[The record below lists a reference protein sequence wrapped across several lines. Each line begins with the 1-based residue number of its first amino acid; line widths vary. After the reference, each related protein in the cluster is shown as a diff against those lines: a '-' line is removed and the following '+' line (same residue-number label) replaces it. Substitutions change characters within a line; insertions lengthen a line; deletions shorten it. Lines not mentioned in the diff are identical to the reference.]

1 MKTMKKSYLRIIFF
15 CFLLSVSL
23 CQFTS
28 SMKTARIYEMNK
40 NWDSAISIY
49 KDIISKSPNN
59 FQAIRSLKNIYKK
72 SQRYDDGINFLKYYL
87 NRNPKDIQLHIELG
101 EFYYLKEEISLAK
114 KVWSDGIN
122 NFKNNKSYY
131 RILLSTYDKYSLEK
145 EIFNMIKKGRDNF
158 GKNFLAQELGSYYQR
173 RKEYKKAI
181 DEYILTLLSNTG
193 RGSTVSRRILMMS
206 DDSEA
211 KDIIEIKLLETSAK
225 YPDILLPTLADHY
238 FKHRDYFN
246 SYKTYLEWA
255 DKGFFNAKKWLD
267 FANSLRKEKSYLL
280 SIKAYEF
287 ALKQD
292 LREYQVGESL
302 LGLAKTFE
310 DQISPIEEKDIIPFF
325 YNDNMFFE
333 DAFQLYSKIS
343 PENLQSSLAI
353 YDSILVSI
361 PESSLIT
368 EAQFRLAEIQYRI
381 IGDFDKSSTLYMT
394 ALSQNPPIELAKKI
408 VLRIGDVL
416 LAKGNFN
423 ETISFLDSIYS
434 VYKMPEVKNK
444 LVETYLF
451 SGRPDTV
458 LTIINE
464 IFTTIN
470 PTNNTFNDL
479 MEVRDIIN
487 HYYSEVDEISKT
499 AFIEFLKSEYLLK
512 QGKISEASQLLDYII
527 KNNKD
532 LELVP
537 LISLRRAI
545 VLMRLKKFDQAL
557 SQVQSIENTIF
568 ADRSIIMSGQ
578 IYEQI
583 YNNTQKALTYYM
595 RIINDYSDSIYSEP
609 IRYHIRRL
617 NNIEKI

>member
-1 MKTMKKSYLRIIFF
+1 
-15 CFLLSVSL
+15 
-23 CQFTS
+23 
-28 SMKTARIYEMNK
+28 MKTARIYEMNK

-267 FANSLRKEKSYLL
+267 FANSLRKEKSYSL

-292 LREYQVGESL
+292 LRGYQVGESL

-557 SQVQSIENTIF
+557 IQVQSIENTIF

>member
-1 MKTMKKSYLRIIFF
+1 
-15 CFLLSVSL
+15 
-23 CQFTS
+23 
-28 SMKTARIYEMNK
+28 MKTARIYEMNK

-122 NFKNNKSYY
+122 NFKSNKSYY

-158 GKNFLAQELGSYYQR
+158 GKSFLAQELGSYYQR

-267 FANSLRKEKSYLL
+267 FANSLRKEKSYSL

-292 LREYQVGESL
+292 LRGYQVGESL

-381 IGDFDKSSTLYMT
+381 IGDFDKSSNLYMT

-487 HYYSEVDEISKT
+487 HYYSEVDEISKK

>member
-1 MKTMKKSYLRIIFF
+1 MKKSYLRIIFF

-122 NFKNNKSYY
+122 NFKSNKSYY

-158 GKNFLAQELGSYYQR
+158 GKSFLAQELGSYYQR

-181 DEYILTLLSNTG
+181 DEYILTLLSNTA

-267 FANSLRKEKSYLL
+267 FANSLRKEKSYSL

-292 LREYQVGESL
+292 LRGYQVGESL

>member
-1 MKTMKKSYLRIIFF
+1 
-15 CFLLSVSL
+15 
-23 CQFTS
+23 
-28 SMKTARIYEMNK
+28 MKTARIYEMNK

-122 NFKNNKSYY
+122 NFKSNKSYY

-158 GKNFLAQELGSYYQR
+158 GKSFLAQELGSYYQR

-267 FANSLRKEKSYLL
+267 FANSLRKEKSYSL

-292 LREYQVGESL
+292 LRGYQVGESL

-609 IRYHIRRL
+609 IRYHIRKL

>member
-1 MKTMKKSYLRIIFF
+1 MKKSYLRIIFF
-15 CFLLSVSL
+15 CFLLSFSL

-40 NWDSAISIY
+40 DWDSAISIY

-87 NRNPKDIQLHIELG
+87 TRNPKDIQLHIELG
-101 EFYYLKEEISLAK
+101 EFYYLKEELSLAK

-122 NFKNNKSYY
+122 NFKNNKSFY

-158 GKNFLAQELGSYYQR
+158 GKDFLAQELGSYYQR

-211 KDIIEIKLLETSAK
+211 KDIIEIKLLETSTK

-238 FKHRDYFN
+238 FKHGDYFN
-246 SYKTYLEWA
+246 SYNTYLEWA

-267 FANSLRKEKSYLL
+267 FANSLRKEKSYSL

-292 LREYQVGESL
+292 LREYQIGESL

-310 DQISPIEEKDIIPFF
+310 DQISPIKGKDIIPFF

-381 IGDFDKSSTLYMT
+381 IGDFDKSAALYMS
-394 ALSQNPPIELAKKI
+394 ALSQNPPIELTKKI

-423 ETISFLDSIYS
+423 EAISFLDSIYS

-451 SGRPDTV
+451 SGKPDTV

-464 IFTTIN
+464 IFSTIN

-479 MEVRDIIN
+479 MEIRDIIN
-487 HYYSEVDEISKT
+487 HYYSGVDKISKT

-527 KNNKD
+527 KNNLD
-532 LELVP
+532 IDLVP

-595 RIINDYSDSIYSEP
+595 RIVNDYSDSIYSEP

>member
-1 MKTMKKSYLRIIFF
+1 MKKSYLRIIFF
-15 CFLLSVSL
+15 CFLLSFSL
-23 CQFTS
+23 CQFMS

-40 NWDSAISIY
+40 DWDSAISIY

-59 FQAIRSLKNIYKK
+59 FQAIRNLKNIYKK

-122 NFKNNKSYY
+122 NFKSNKSYY

-145 EIFNMIKKGRDNF
+145 EIFNMIKKGRTSF
-158 GKNFLAQELGSYYQR
+158 GKSFLAQELGSYYQR

-193 RGSTVSRRILMMS
+193 SGSTVSRRILMMS

-211 KDIIEIKLLETSAK
+211 KGIIEIKLLETSTK

-238 FKHRDYFN
+238 FKHGDYFN
-246 SYKTYLEWA
+246 SYNTYLEWA

-267 FANSLRKEKSYLL
+267 FANSLRKEESYSL

-292 LREYQVGESL
+292 LRGYQVGEAL

-325 YNDNMFFE
+325 YNDNMFFA

-394 ALSQNPPIELAKKI
+394 ALSQNPPIELTKKI

-423 ETISFLDSIYS
+423 EAISFLDSIYS

-444 LVETYLF
+444 LVETHLF
-451 SGRPDTV
+451 SGGPDTV
-458 LTIINE
+458 LMIIDE
-464 IFTTIN
+464 IFSTIN

-479 MEVRDIIN
+479 MEIRDIIN
-487 HYYSEVDEISKT
+487 HYYSEVDETSKT

-532 LELVP
+532 SELVP

-583 YNNTQKALTYYM
+583 YNNTQKALAYYM

>member
-1 MKTMKKSYLRIIFF
+1 M
-15 CFLLSVSL
+15 
-23 CQFTS
+23 S

-40 NWDSAISIY
+40 DWDSAISIY

-59 FQAIRSLKNIYKK
+59 FQAIRNLKNIYKK

-122 NFKNNKSYY
+122 NFKSNKSYY

-145 EIFNMIKKGRDNF
+145 EIFNMIKKGRNSF
-158 GKNFLAQELGSYYQR
+158 GKSFLAQELGSYYQR

-181 DEYILTLLSNTG
+181 DEYILTLLSNTSS
-193 RGSTVSRRILMMS
+193 GSTVSRRILMMS

-211 KDIIEIKLLETSAK
+211 KGIIEIKLLETSTK

-238 FKHRDYFN
+238 FKHGDYFN
-246 SYKTYLEWA
+246 SYNTYLEWA

-267 FANSLRKEKSYLL
+267 FANSLRKEESYSL

-292 LREYQVGESL
+292 LRGYQVGEAL

-325 YNDNMFFE
+325 YNDNMFFT

-394 ALSQNPPIELAKKI
+394 ALSQNPPIELTKKI

-423 ETISFLDSIYS
+423 EAISFLDSIYS

-444 LVETYLF
+444 LVETHLF

-458 LTIINE
+458 LMIINE
-464 IFTTIN
+464 IFSTIN

-479 MEVRDIIN
+479 MEIRDIIN
-487 HYYSEVDEISKT
+487 HYYSEVDETSKT

-532 LELVP
+532 SELVP
-537 LISLRRAI
+537 LISLRRAT
-545 VLMRLKKFDQAL
+545 VLMRLKKFNQAL

-583 YNNTQKALTYYM
+583 YNNTQKALAYYM

-617 NNIEKI
+617 NNNEKI

>member
-1 MKTMKKSYLRIIFF
+1 
-15 CFLLSVSL
+15 
-23 CQFTS
+23 
-28 SMKTARIYEMNK
+28 MKTARIYEMNK
-40 NWDSAISIY
+40 DWDSAISIY

-59 FQAIRSLKNIYKK
+59 FQAIRNLKNIYKK

-122 NFKNNKSYY
+122 NFKSNKSYY

-145 EIFNMIKKGRDNF
+145 EIFNMIKKGRNSF
-158 GKNFLAQELGSYYQR
+158 GKSFLAQELGSYYQR

-181 DEYILTLLSNTG
+181 DEYILTLLSNTSS
-193 RGSTVSRRILMMS
+193 GSTVSRRILMMS

-211 KDIIEIKLLETSAK
+211 KGIIEIKLLETSTK

-238 FKHRDYFN
+238 FKHGDYFN
-246 SYKTYLEWA
+246 SYNTYLEWA

-267 FANSLRKEKSYLL
+267 FANSLRKEESYSL

-292 LREYQVGESL
+292 LRGYQVGEAL

-325 YNDNMFFE
+325 YNDNMFFT

-394 ALSQNPPIELAKKI
+394 ALSQNPPIELTKKI

-423 ETISFLDSIYS
+423 EAISFLDSIYS

-444 LVETYLF
+444 LVETHLF

-458 LTIINE
+458 LMIINE
-464 IFTTIN
+464 IFSTIN

-479 MEVRDIIN
+479 MEIRDIIN
-487 HYYSEVDEISKT
+487 HYYSEVDETSKT

-532 LELVP
+532 SELVP
-537 LISLRRAI
+537 LISLRRAT
-545 VLMRLKKFDQAL
+545 VLMRLKKFNQAL

-583 YNNTQKALTYYM
+583 YNNTQKALAYYM

-617 NNIEKI
+617 NNNEKI

>member
-1 MKTMKKSYLRIIFF
+1 
-15 CFLLSVSL
+15 
-23 CQFTS
+23 
-28 SMKTARIYEMNK
+28 MKTARIYEMNK

-122 NFKNNKSYY
+122 NFKSNKSYY

-158 GKNFLAQELGSYYQR
+158 GKSFLAQELGSYYQR

-267 FANSLRKEKSYLL
+267 FANSLRKEKSYSL

>member
-1 MKTMKKSYLRIIFF
+1 
-15 CFLLSVSL
+15 
-23 CQFTS
+23 
-28 SMKTARIYEMNK
+28 MKTARIYEMNK

-122 NFKNNKSYY
+122 NFKSNKSYY

-158 GKNFLAQELGSYYQR
+158 GKSFLAQELGSYYQR

-238 FKHRDYFN
+238 FKHGDYFN

-255 DKGFFNAKKWLD
+255 NKGFFNAKKWLD
-267 FANSLRKEKSYLL
+267 FANSLRKEKSYSL

-408 VLRIGDVL
+408 VLRVGDVL

>member
-1 MKTMKKSYLRIIFF
+1 
-15 CFLLSVSL
+15 
-23 CQFTS
+23 
-28 SMKTARIYEMNK
+28 MKTARIYEMNK

-122 NFKNNKSYY
+122 NFKSNKSYY

-158 GKNFLAQELGSYYQR
+158 GKSFLAQELGSYYQR

-267 FANSLRKEKSYLL
+267 FANSLRKEKSYSL

-292 LREYQVGESL
+292 LRGYQVGESL

-464 IFTTIN
+464 IFSTIN

>member
-1 MKTMKKSYLRIIFF
+1 
-15 CFLLSVSL
+15 
-23 CQFTS
+23 
-28 SMKTARIYEMNK
+28 MNK
-40 NWDSAISIY
+40 DWDSAISIY

-59 FQAIRSLKNIYKK
+59 FQAIRNLKNIYKK
-72 SQRYDDGINFLKYYL
+72 SQRYDDGINYLKYYL
-87 NRNPKDIQLHIELG
+87 NRNPKDIQLYIELG
-101 EFYYLKEEISLAK
+101 EFYYLKEDLNLAK
-114 KVWSDGIN
+114 NVWSEGIN
-122 NFKNNKSYY
+122 NFKSNKSYY
-131 RILLSTYDKYSLEK
+131 RILLSTYDKYSLEN
-145 EIFNMIKKGRDNF
+145 EIFNMIKKGRDSF
-158 GKNFLAQELGSYYQR
+158 GKDFLAQELGSYYQR

-181 DEYILTLLSNTG
+181 DEYILTLLSNAG
-193 RGSTVSRRILMMS
+193 SGSTVSRRILMMS

-211 KDIIEIKLLETSAK
+211 KDIIELKLLETSAK

-238 FKHRDYFN
+238 FKHGDYFN
-246 SYKTYLEWA
+246 SYNTYLEWA

-267 FANSLRKEKSYLL
+267 FANSLRKEESYSL

-287 ALKQD
+287 ALKKD
-292 LREYQVGESL
+292 LKGYQVGESL

-343 PENLQSSLAI
+343 PENLQSSLTI

-381 IGDFDKSSTLYMT
+381 IGNFDKSFTLYMT
-394 ALSQNPPIELAKKI
+394 ALSQNPPIELTKKI

-423 ETISFLDSIYS
+423 EAISFLDSIYS
-434 VYKMPEVKNK
+434 VYKMPEIKNK

-451 SGRPDTV
+451 SGKPDTV

-464 IFTTIN
+464 IFSTIN
-470 PTNNTFNDL
+470 PTNITFNDL

-487 HYYSEVDEISKT
+487 HYYSEVDETSKT
-499 AFIEFLKSEYLLK
+499 AFIGFLKSEHLLK
-512 QGKISEASQLLDYII
+512 QGKISEANQLLDHII

-532 LELVP
+532 LVLVP

-545 VLMRLKKFDQAL
+545 VLMRLKKFDIAL
-557 SQVQSIENTIF
+557 TQVQSIENTIF
-568 ADRSIIMSGQ
+568 ADRSIILSGQ

-583 YNNTQKALTYYM
+583 YNNTQKALAYYM
-595 RIINDYSDSIYSEP
+595 RIINDHSDSIYSEP

-617 NNIEKI
+617 NNNEKI

>member
-1 MKTMKKSYLRIIFF
+1 
-15 CFLLSVSL
+15 
-23 CQFTS
+23 
-28 SMKTARIYEMNK
+28 MKTARIYEMNK
-40 NWDSAISIY
+40 DWDSAISIY

-87 NRNPKDIQLHIELG
+87 TRNPKDIQLHIELG
-101 EFYYLKEEISLAK
+101 EFYYLKEELSLAK

-122 NFKNNKSYY
+122 NFKNNKSFY

-158 GKNFLAQELGSYYQR
+158 GKDFLAQELGGYYQR

-193 RGSTVSRRILMMS
+193 RGSTVSRKILMMS

-211 KDIIEIKLLETSAK
+211 KDMIEIKLLETSAK

-255 DKGFFNAKKWLD
+255 NKGFFNAKKWLD

-292 LREYQVGESL
+292 LREYQIGESL

-310 DQISPIEEKDIIPFF
+310 DQISPIKGKDIIPYF

-381 IGDFDKSSTLYMT
+381 IGDFDKSSNLYMT
-394 ALSQNPPIELAKKI
+394 ALSQNPPIELTKKI

-423 ETISFLDSIYS
+423 EAISFLDSIYS

-451 SGRPDTV
+451 SGKPDTV

-464 IFTTIN
+464 IFSTIN

-479 MEVRDIIN
+479 MEIRDIIN
-487 HYYSEVDEISKT
+487 HYYSGADKISKT

-527 KNNKD
+527 KNNLD
-532 LELVP
+532 IELVP

>member
-1 MKTMKKSYLRIIFF
+1 
-15 CFLLSVSL
+15 
-23 CQFTS
+23 
-28 SMKTARIYEMNK
+28 MKTARIYEMNK
-40 NWDSAISIY
+40 DWDSAISIY

-87 NRNPKDIQLHIELG
+87 TRNPKDIQLHIELG
-101 EFYYLKEEISLAK
+101 EFYYLKEELSLAK

-122 NFKNNKSYY
+122 NFKNNKSFY

-158 GKNFLAQELGSYYQR
+158 GKDFLAQELGGYYQR

-193 RGSTVSRRILMMS
+193 RGSTVSRKILMMS

-211 KDIIEIKLLETSAK
+211 KDMIEIKLLETSAK

-255 DKGFFNAKKWLD
+255 NKGFFNAKKWLD

-292 LREYQVGESL
+292 LREYQIGESL

-310 DQISPIEEKDIIPFF
+310 DQISPIKGKDIIPFF

-381 IGDFDKSSTLYMT
+381 IGDFDKSSNLYMT
-394 ALSQNPPIELAKKI
+394 ALSQNPPIELTKKI

-423 ETISFLDSIYS
+423 EAISFLDSIYS

-451 SGRPDTV
+451 SGKPDTV

-464 IFTTIN
+464 IFSTIN

-479 MEVRDIIN
+479 MEIRDIIN
-487 HYYSEVDEISKT
+487 HYYSGADKTSKT

-527 KNNKD
+527 KNNLD
-532 LELVP
+532 IDLVP

-595 RIINDYSDSIYSEP
+595 RIVNDYSDSIYSEP

>member
-1 MKTMKKSYLRIIFF
+1 
-15 CFLLSVSL
+15 
-23 CQFTS
+23 
-28 SMKTARIYEMNK
+28 MKTARIYEMNK
-40 NWDSAISIY
+40 DWDSAISIY

-59 FQAIRSLKNIYKK
+59 FQAIRNLKNIYKK

-122 NFKNNKSYY
+122 NFKSNKSYY

-145 EIFNMIKKGRDNF
+145 EIFNMIKKGRNSF
-158 GKNFLAQELGSYYQR
+158 GKSFLAQELGSYYQR

-181 DEYILTLLSNTG
+181 DEYILTLLSNTSS
-193 RGSTVSRRILMMS
+193 GSTVSRRILMMS

-211 KDIIEIKLLETSAK
+211 KGIIEIKLLETSTK

-238 FKHRDYFN
+238 FKHGDYFN
-246 SYKTYLEWA
+246 SYNTYLEWA

-267 FANSLRKEKSYLL
+267 FANSLRKEESYSL

-292 LREYQVGESL
+292 LRGYQVGEAL

-325 YNDNMFFE
+325 YNDNMFFA

-394 ALSQNPPIELAKKI
+394 ALSQNPPIELTKKI

-423 ETISFLDSIYS
+423 EAISFLDSIYS

-444 LVETYLF
+444 LVETHLF

-458 LTIINE
+458 LMIINE
-464 IFTTIN
+464 IFSTIN

-479 MEVRDIIN
+479 MEIRDIIN
-487 HYYSEVDEISKT
+487 HYYSEVDETSKT

-532 LELVP
+532 SELVP
-537 LISLRRAI
+537 LISLRRAT
-545 VLMRLKKFDQAL
+545 VLMRLKKFNQAL

-583 YNNTQKALTYYM
+583 YNNTQKALAYYM

-617 NNIEKI
+617 NNNEKI

>member
-1 MKTMKKSYLRIIFF
+1 MKKSYLRIIFF
-15 CFLLSVSL
+15 CFLLSFSL
-23 CQFTS
+23 CQFMS

-40 NWDSAISIY
+40 DWDSAISIY

-59 FQAIRSLKNIYKK
+59 FQAIRNLKNIYKK

-122 NFKNNKSYY
+122 NFKSNKSYY
-131 RILLSTYDKYSLEK
+131 RILLSIYDKYSLEK
-145 EIFNMIKKGRDNF
+145 EIFNMIKKGRNSF
-158 GKNFLAQELGSYYQR
+158 GKSFLAQELGSYYQR

-181 DEYILTLLSNTG
+181 DEYILTLLSNTSS
-193 RGSTVSRRILMMS
+193 GSTVSRRILMMS

-211 KDIIEIKLLETSAK
+211 KGIIEIKLLETSTK

-238 FKHRDYFN
+238 FKHGDYFN
-246 SYKTYLEWA
+246 SYNTYLEWA
-255 DKGFFNAKKWLD
+255 DKGFFNAKRWLD
-267 FANSLRKEKSYLL
+267 FANSLRKEESYSL

-292 LREYQVGESL
+292 LRGYQVGEAL

-325 YNDNMFFE
+325 YNDNMFFT

-394 ALSQNPPIELAKKI
+394 ALSQNPPIELTKKI

-423 ETISFLDSIYS
+423 EAISFLDSIYS

-444 LVETYLF
+444 LVETHLF

-458 LTIINE
+458 LMIINE
-464 IFTTIN
+464 IFSTIN

-479 MEVRDIIN
+479 MEIRDIIN
-487 HYYSEVDEISKT
+487 HYYSEVDETSKT

-532 LELVP
+532 SELVP

-583 YNNTQKALTYYM
+583 YNNTQKALAYYM

>member
-1 MKTMKKSYLRIIFF
+1 
-15 CFLLSVSL
+15 
-23 CQFTS
+23 
-28 SMKTARIYEMNK
+28 MKTARIYEMNK
-40 NWDSAISIY
+40 DWDSAISIY

-72 SQRYDDGINFLKYYL
+72 SQRYDDGINYLKYYL

-101 EFYYLKEEISLAK
+101 EFYYLKEDLSLAK

-122 NFKNNKSYY
+122 NFKSNKSYY

-158 GKNFLAQELGSYYQR
+158 GKSFLAQELGSYYQR

-267 FANSLRKEKSYLL
+267 FANSLRKEKSYSL

-292 LREYQVGESL
+292 LRGYQVGESL

-310 DQISPIEEKDIIPFF
+310 DQISPIEEKNIIPFF

-423 ETISFLDSIYS
+423 EAISFLDSIYS

-583 YNNTQKALTYYM
+583 YNNTQKALAYYM

>member
-1 MKTMKKSYLRIIFF
+1 MKKSYLRIIFF
-15 CFLLSVSL
+15 CFLLSFSL
-23 CQFTS
+23 CQFMS

-40 NWDSAISIY
+40 DWDSAISIY

-59 FQAIRSLKNIYKK
+59 FQAIRNLKNIYKN

-122 NFKNNKSYY
+122 NFKSNKSYY

-145 EIFNMIKKGRDNF
+145 EIFNMIKKGRNSF
-158 GKNFLAQELGSYYQR
+158 GKSFLAQELGSYYQR

-181 DEYILTLLSNTG
+181 DEYILTLLSNTSS
-193 RGSTVSRRILMMS
+193 GSTVSRRILMMS

-211 KDIIEIKLLETSAK
+211 KGIIEIKLLETSTK

-238 FKHRDYFN
+238 FKHGDYFN
-246 SYKTYLEWA
+246 SYNTYLEWA

-267 FANSLRKEKSYLL
+267 FANSLRKEESYSL

-292 LREYQVGESL
+292 LRGYQVGEAL

-325 YNDNMFFE
+325 YNDNMFFT

-394 ALSQNPPIELAKKI
+394 ALSQNPPIELTKKI

-423 ETISFLDSIYS
+423 EAISFLDSIYS

-444 LVETYLF
+444 LVETHLF

-458 LTIINE
+458 LMIINE
-464 IFTTIN
+464 IFSTIN

-479 MEVRDIIN
+479 MEIRDIIN
-487 HYYSEVDEISKT
+487 HYYSEVDETSKT

-532 LELVP
+532 SELVP
-537 LISLRRAI
+537 LISLRRAT
-545 VLMRLKKFDQAL
+545 VLMRLKKFNQAL

-583 YNNTQKALTYYM
+583 YNNTQKALAYYM

-617 NNIEKI
+617 NNNEKI

>member
-1 MKTMKKSYLRIIFF
+1 
-15 CFLLSVSL
+15 
-23 CQFTS
+23 
-28 SMKTARIYEMNK
+28 
-40 NWDSAISIY
+40 
-49 KDIISKSPNN
+49 
-59 FQAIRSLKNIYKK
+59 
-72 SQRYDDGINFLKYYL
+72 
-87 NRNPKDIQLHIELG
+87 
-101 EFYYLKEEISLAK
+101 
-114 KVWSDGIN
+114 
-122 NFKNNKSYY
+122 
-131 RILLSTYDKYSLEK
+131 
-145 EIFNMIKKGRDNF
+145 
-158 GKNFLAQELGSYYQR
+158 
-173 RKEYKKAI
+173 
-181 DEYILTLLSNTG
+181 
-193 RGSTVSRRILMMS
+193 MMS

>member
-1 MKTMKKSYLRIIFF
+1 
-15 CFLLSVSL
+15 
-23 CQFTS
+23 
-28 SMKTARIYEMNK
+28 MKTARIYEMNK
-40 NWDSAISIY
+40 DWDSAISIY

-122 NFKNNKSYY
+122 NFKSNKSYY

-158 GKNFLAQELGSYYQR
+158 GKSFLAQELGSYYQR

-267 FANSLRKEKSYLL
+267 FANSLRKEKSYSL

-292 LREYQVGESL
+292 LRGYQVGESL

-423 ETISFLDSIYS
+423 EAISFLDSIYS

-532 LELVP
+532 LELAP
-537 LISLRRAI
+537 LISLRRAT

-583 YNNTQKALTYYM
+583 YNNTEKALAYYM

>member
-532 LELVP
+532 SELVP

>member
-1 MKTMKKSYLRIIFF
+1 
-15 CFLLSVSL
+15 
-23 CQFTS
+23 
-28 SMKTARIYEMNK
+28 MKTARIYEMNK

-122 NFKNNKSYY
+122 NFKSNKSYY

-158 GKNFLAQELGSYYQR
+158 GKSFLAQELGSYYQR

-267 FANSLRKEKSYLL
+267 FANSLRKEKSYSL

-292 LREYQVGESL
+292 LRGYQVGESL
-302 LGLAKTFE
+302 LGLAKSFE
-310 DQISPIEEKDIIPFF
+310 DQISPIEEKNIIPFF

-583 YNNTQKALTYYM
+583 YNNTQKALAYYM

>member
-1 MKTMKKSYLRIIFF
+1 
-15 CFLLSVSL
+15 
-23 CQFTS
+23 
-28 SMKTARIYEMNK
+28 MKTARIYEMNK

-122 NFKNNKSYY
+122 NFKSNKSYY

-158 GKNFLAQELGSYYQR
+158 GKSFLAQELGSYYQR

-292 LREYQVGESL
+292 LREYQIGESL

-381 IGDFDKSSTLYMT
+381 IGDFDKSAALYMN
-394 ALSQNPPIELAKKI
+394 ALYQNPPIELTKKI

-423 ETISFLDSIYS
+423 EAISFLDSIYS

>member
-114 KVWSDGIN
+114 KVWSDGTN

>member
-1 MKTMKKSYLRIIFF
+1 
-15 CFLLSVSL
+15 
-23 CQFTS
+23 
-28 SMKTARIYEMNK
+28 MKTARIYEMNK
-40 NWDSAISIY
+40 DWDSAISIY

-87 NRNPKDIQLHIELG
+87 TRNPKDIQLHIELG
-101 EFYYLKEEISLAK
+101 EFYYLKEELSLAK

-122 NFKNNKSYY
+122 SFKNNKSFY

-158 GKNFLAQELGSYYQR
+158 GKDFLAQELGSYYQR

-193 RGSTVSRRILMMS
+193 RGSTVSRKILMMS

-211 KDIIEIKLLETSAK
+211 KDMIEIKLLETSAK

-255 DKGFFNAKKWLD
+255 NKGFFNAKKWLD

-292 LREYQVGESL
+292 LREYQIGESL

-310 DQISPIEEKDIIPFF
+310 DQISPIKGKDIIPFF

-381 IGDFDKSSTLYMT
+381 IGDFDKSSNLYMT
-394 ALSQNPPIELAKKI
+394 ALSQNPPIELTKKI

-423 ETISFLDSIYS
+423 EAISFLDSIYS

-451 SGRPDTV
+451 SGKPDTV

-464 IFTTIN
+464 IFSTIN

-479 MEVRDIIN
+479 MEIRDIIN
-487 HYYSEVDEISKT
+487 HYYSGADKISKT

-527 KNNKD
+527 KNNLD
-532 LELVP
+532 IELVP

>member
-1 MKTMKKSYLRIIFF
+1 MKKSYLRIIFF
-15 CFLLSVSL
+15 CFLLSFSL

-28 SMKTARIYEMNK
+28 SMKTARMYEMNK

-72 SQRYDDGINFLKYYL
+72 SQRYDDGINYLKYYL

-101 EFYYLKEEISLAK
+101 EFYYLKEDLSLAK

-122 NFKNNKSYY
+122 NFKSNKSYY

-158 GKNFLAQELGSYYQR
+158 GKSFLAQELGSYYQR

-267 FANSLRKEKSYLL
+267 FANSLRKEKSYSL

-292 LREYQVGESL
+292 LRGYQVGESL

-583 YNNTQKALTYYM
+583 YNNTEKALAYYM
-595 RIINDYSDSIYSEP
+595 RIINDHSDSIYSEP
-609 IRYHIRRL
+609 IRYHIRKL

>member
-1 MKTMKKSYLRIIFF
+1 
-15 CFLLSVSL
+15 
-23 CQFTS
+23 
-28 SMKTARIYEMNK
+28 MKTARIYEMNK

-72 SQRYDDGINFLKYYL
+72 SQRYDDGINYLKYYL
-87 NRNPKDIQLHIELG
+87 NRNPNDIQLHIELG
-101 EFYYLKEEISLAK
+101 EFYYLKEDLSLAK

-122 NFKNNKSYY
+122 NFKSNKSYY

-158 GKNFLAQELGSYYQR
+158 GKSFLAQELGSYYQR

-267 FANSLRKEKSYLL
+267 FANSLRKEKSYSL

-292 LREYQVGESL
+292 LRGYQVGESL
-302 LGLAKTFE
+302 LGLAKSFE
-310 DQISPIEEKDIIPFF
+310 DQISPIEEKNIIPFF

-583 YNNTQKALTYYM
+583 YNNTEKALAYYM
-595 RIINDYSDSIYSEP
+595 RIINDHSDSIYSEP
-609 IRYHIRRL
+609 IRYHIRKL

>member
-1 MKTMKKSYLRIIFF
+1 
-15 CFLLSVSL
+15 
-23 CQFTS
+23 
-28 SMKTARIYEMNK
+28 MKTARIYEMNK

-122 NFKNNKSYY
+122 NFKSNKSYY
-131 RILLSTYDKYSLEK
+131 RILLSTYDKYSLEN

-255 DKGFFNAKKWLD
+255 NKGFFNAKKWLD
-267 FANSLRKEKSYLL
+267 FANSLRKEKSYSL

-292 LREYQVGESL
+292 LQGYQVGESL
-302 LGLAKTFE
+302 LGLAKSFE
-310 DQISPIEEKDIIPFF
+310 DQISPIEEKNIIPFF

-444 LVETYLF
+444 LVETHLF

-464 IFTTIN
+464 IFSTIN

-487 HYYSEVDEISKT
+487 HYYSEVDEISKK

>member
-1 MKTMKKSYLRIIFF
+1 
-15 CFLLSVSL
+15 
-23 CQFTS
+23 
-28 SMKTARIYEMNK
+28 MKTARIYEMNK
-40 NWDSAISIY
+40 DWDSAISIY

-87 NRNPKDIQLHIELG
+87 TRNPKDIQLHIELG
-101 EFYYLKEEISLAK
+101 EFYYLKEELSLAK

-122 NFKNNKSYY
+122 NFKNNKSFY

-145 EIFNMIKKGRDNF
+145 EIFNMIKKGRASF

-193 RGSTVSRRILMMS
+193 RGSTVSRKILMMS

-211 KDIIEIKLLETSAK
+211 KDMIEIKLLETSTK

-255 DKGFFNAKKWLD
+255 NKGFFNAKKWLD

-292 LREYQVGESL
+292 LREYQIGESL

-310 DQISPIEEKDIIPFF
+310 DQISPIKGKDIIPFF

-381 IGDFDKSSTLYMT
+381 IGDFDKSSNLYMT
-394 ALSQNPPIELAKKI
+394 ALSQNPPIELTKKI

-423 ETISFLDSIYS
+423 EAISFLDSIYS

-451 SGRPDTV
+451 SGKPDTV

-464 IFTTIN
+464 IFSTIN

-487 HYYSEVDEISKT
+487 HYYSGVDEISKT

-527 KNNKD
+527 KNNLD
-532 LELVP
+532 IELVP

>member
-1 MKTMKKSYLRIIFF
+1 
-15 CFLLSVSL
+15 
-23 CQFTS
+23 
-28 SMKTARIYEMNK
+28 MKTARIYEMNK